1 MAMTLWTTTALVI
14 WIVLWALGAKGFD
27 AAMLAVAIIVIGATV
42 HILKRYL
49 PERSSSGQLPR

>member
-1 MAMTLWTTTALVI
+1 MAMTLWTTAALVI

-27 AAMLAVAIIVIGATV
+27 AAMLAVLIIVIGATIQV
-42 HILKRYL
+42 LGRYR